1 MKWCVTFPEETVLV
15 VRPSLAAICAGN
27 KPAGK
32 LLGALLYR
40 YSIRKEHQTDA
51 ENINEVKLAQGK
63 QADQDTSF
71 RIYRTQ
77 AQLVED
83 MCGEMTEKTL
93 HDVAVP
99 ALQILGYLNIEEL
112 PGRNA
117 YDLHIES
124 ITRALALYTPNG
136 QEQKKLATFLTG
148 QLQLEIFLIKLEDF
162 PISSDGDKNVSI
174 TLETF
179 LIDKKYFL
187 LLLEKVLIA
196 NRNISNCKRGR
207 KPRTEEASDGNFSE
221 PQIGIKIGKRYKKRT
236 GVKKPARKGKA
247 LSPSLPA
254 QDDAVGSHENQQPEP
269 PKDELTPE
277 QKTRAYTLRERIIE
291 RCGKLATKGPVINEI
306 NAIKAL
312 VRTYS
317 DADIDDVEHYL
328 LHCHFKWSKPDFK
341 FKIRGNVIQ
350 DEMEPTLKL
359 FAENPKLRDATKP
372 ETSSRP
378 AQQEGIKYRKLPPIP
393 TMPIRQPAGVN

>member
-99 ALQILGYLNIEEL
+99 ALQILGYLTIEEL

-124 ITRALALYTPNG
+124 ITRALALYTPNS

-162 PISSDGDKNVSI
+162 PISSDDGKNVPI

-207 KPRTEEASDGNFSE
+207 KPRTEEASEGNFSE
-221 PQIGIKIGKRYKKRT
+221 PQIGIKIGKRYKRRT
-236 GVKKPARKGKA
+236 DTKKPARKGKA

-254 QDDAVGSHENQQPEP
+254 QDDAVGSHENQPEP

-277 QKTRAYTLRERIIE
+277 QKTRAYTLKAKIDE
-291 RCGKLATKGPVINEI
+291 RCGKLATKGPSIAENI
-306 NAIKAL
+306 AIKTL
-312 VRTYS
+312 VRTYG

-328 LHCHFKWSKPDFK
+328 IHCHFKWSKPDFK

-359 FAENPKLRDATKP
+359 FAENPKLRDATSAP
-372 ETSSRP
+372 TTSSRP
-378 AQQEGIKYRKLPPIP
+378 AQQEGMKYKRLPPVP
-393 TMPIRQPAGVN
+393 TNFQRSPVGVN